1 MSAGQSDEAVRR
13 RCLVL
18 DKQRLADVDEK
29 HARVRTLLVATGAD
43 ALLLQDHANIAWFTA
58 GADPARCTTEGCQ
71 TSLFVTD
78 DARLFATNAV
88 DSAQLFER
96 EAFGLGFQLKQR
108 EWFQPHA
115 ALVEDLCQGR
125 KVVSDSG
132 IEGTLSVAK
141 DIVRL
146 RQPLTDLEVDRI
158 RRLSKVLVHAV
169 EISARQIRPGVSEA
183 SVAGEL
189 SHRLIR
195 RTVTPV
201 RIQVCADGRN
211 VRYRHWSYSEDPIES
226 YATVSCIAKR
236 WGLHVA
242 VSRTVCLN
250 QVPEELWEAH
260 KKAVL
265 IHATGMYFS
274 RTGRKLNDVWPK
286 VRRIYD
292 KFGMPTE
299 WQLADQAEIIGY
311 RAMEHQLT
319 PYSEYELQAP
329 TAMYWHPG
337 IGAAL
342 PGDTILVMPGG
353 CEIVTKSSAWP
364 QLRVQVKGH
373 DVSCCGLLLIRDKKT
388 AETSRTED
396 AVKTPAIFAGLDLPD
411 DDSDGSRMDSIWEL
425 DMSSHQS
432 VFDESESEC
441 SEESVLD

>member
-29 HARVRTLLVATGAD
+29 HARVRTLLEATGAD
-43 ALLLQDHANIAWFTA
+43 AVLLQDHANIAWFTA
-58 GADPARCTTEGCQ
+58 GADPARCTMEGCQ

-96 EAFGLGFQLKQR
+96 EVFGLGFQLKQR

-115 ALVEDLCQGR
+115 ALVEDLCRGR

-132 IEGTLSVAK
+132 VEGTRNVAK
-141 DIVRL
+141 DVVRL
-146 RQPLTDLEVDRI
+146 RQPLTELELDRI

-169 EISARQIRPGVSEA
+169 EISAGHIRPGVSEA

-242 VSRTVCLN
+242 VSRSVCLN

-274 RTGRKLNDVWPK
+274 RTGQKLKDVWPK

-319 PYSEYELQAP
+319 PDSEYELQAP

-337 IGAAL
+337 INAAL

-353 CEIVTKSSAWP
+353 CEIVTKSSVWP

-388 AETSRTED
+388 AEANPIEE

-432 VFDESESEC
+432 VFDESQSEY

>member
-18 DKQRLADVDEK
+18 DKHRLADVDEK
-29 HARVRTLLVATGAD
+29 HARVRTLLEATGAD

-58 GADPARCTTEGCQ
+58 GADPARCTMEGCQ

-115 ALVEDLCQGR
+115 ALVEDLCRGR

-132 IEGTLSVAK
+132 VEGTRNVAK

-146 RQPLTDLEVDRI
+146 RQPLTDLEMDRI

-169 EISARQIRPGVSEA
+169 EISAGHIRPGVSEA

-211 VRYRHWSYSEDPIES
+211 IRYRHWSYSEDPIES

-274 RTGRKLNDVWPK
+274 RTGQKLKDVWPK

-292 KFGMPTE
+292 KLGMPTE

-319 PYSEYELQAP
+319 PDSEYELQAP

-353 CEIVTKSSAWP
+353 CEIVTKSSVWP

-373 DVSCCGLLLIRDKKT
+373 DVSCCGLLLLRDEKT
-388 AETSRTED
+388 AETSRTEE

-432 VFDESESEC
+432 VFDESESEY

>member
-1 MSAGQSDEAVRR
+1 MNAGQSDDAVRR

-29 HARVRTLLVATGAD
+29 HARVRTLLAATGAD

-58 GADPARCTTEGCQ
+58 GADPARCTMEGCQ
-71 TSLFVTD
+71 TSLFVTE

-88 DSAQLFER
+88 DSAKLFER

-115 ALVEDLCQGR
+115 ALVEDLCRGR

-132 IEGTLSVAK
+132 IEGTRNVAR

-169 EISARQIRPGVSEA
+169 EISAGHIRPGVSEA

-195 RTVTPV
+195 RTITPV

-211 VRYRHWSYSEDPIES
+211 IRYRHWSYSEDPIES

-274 RTGRKLNDVWPK
+274 RTGQKLKDVWPK

-319 PYSEYELQAP
+319 PDSEYVLQAP

-342 PGDTILVMPGG
+342 PGDTILIMPGG
-353 CEIVTKSSAWP
+353 CEIVTKSSVWP
-364 QLRVQVKGH
+364 QLRVQIKGH
-373 DVSCCGLLLIRDKKT
+373 DVSCCGLLLIRDEKA
-388 AETSRTED
+388 AETSRNEE
-396 AVKTPAIFAGLDLPD
+396 AVKTPAIFAGLDIPD
-411 DDSDGSRMDSIWEL
+411 DDSAGSRMDSIWEL

-432 VFDESESEC
+432 VFDESESEY

>member
-1 MSAGQSDEAVRR
+1 MSAGQANDEMRR

-18 DKQRLADVDEK
+18 DKQRLADVNEK
-29 HARVRTLLVATGAD
+29 HARVRTLLTACGAD
-43 ALLLQDHANIAWFTA
+43 ALLLQEHANIAWFTA
-58 GADPARCTTEGCQ
+58 GADPARCTADGCQ

-96 EAFGLGFQLKQR
+96 ETFGLGFQLKQR
-108 EWFQPHA
+108 EWFQPHS
-115 ALVEDLCQGR
+115 ALVEDLCRSR

-132 IEGTLSVAK
+132 FEGTRSVAK
-141 DIVRL
+141 DVARL
-146 RQPLTDLEVDRI
+146 RRPLTDLEVDRI

-169 EISARQIRPGVSEA
+169 EISAGHIRPGVSEA

-189 SHRLIR
+189 SNRLIR

-226 YATVSCIAKR
+226 YATVSCVAKR

-250 QVPEELWEAH
+250 QVPEELWAAH
-260 KKAVL
+260 QKAVL
-265 IHATGMYFS
+265 MHATGIYFS
-274 RTGRKLNDVWPK
+274 RTGQRLKDIWPK
-286 VRRIYD
+286 VRRMYD
-292 KFGMPTE
+292 KCGVPTE

-319 PYSEYELQAP
+319 PDSEYELEAP

-337 IGAAL
+337 VNAAL
-342 PGDTILVMPGG
+342 TGDTILVMPGG
-353 CEIVTKSSAWP
+353 CEIVTRSAVWP
-364 QLRVQVKGH
+364 QLRVQVKRH
-373 DVSCCGLLLIRDKKT
+373 DVSCCGILLIRDEKTQKKN
-388 AETSRTED
+388 RDDD
-396 AVKTPAIFAGLDLPD
+396 AAKTPGHFAGLNIPD

-425 DMSSHQS
+425 DLSAHRS
-432 VFDESESEC
+432 VVEERETEYSEQ
-441 SEESVLD
+441 SVLD

>member
-1 MSAGQSDEAVRR
+1 MNAGQSDDAVRR

-29 HARVRTLLVATGAD
+29 HARVRTLLAATGAD

-58 GADPARCTTEGCQ
+58 GADPARCTMEGCQ
-71 TSLFVTD
+71 TSLFVTE

-115 ALVEDLCQGR
+115 ALVEDLCRGR

-132 IEGTLSVAK
+132 IEGTRNVAR

-169 EISARQIRPGVSEA
+169 EISAGHIRPGVSEA

-195 RTVTPV
+195 RTITPV

-211 VRYRHWSYSEDPIES
+211 IRYRHWSYSEDPIES

-274 RTGRKLNDVWPK
+274 RTGQKLKDVWPK

-319 PYSEYELQAP
+319 PDSEYVLQAP

-342 PGDTILVMPGG
+342 PGDTILIMPGG
-353 CEIVTKSSAWP
+353 CEIVTKSSVWP
-364 QLRVQVKGH
+364 QLRVQIKGH
-373 DVSCCGLLLIRDKKT
+373 DVSCCGLLLIRDEKA
-388 AETSRTED
+388 AETSRNEE
-396 AVKTPAIFAGLDLPD
+396 AVKTPAIFAGLDIPD
-411 DDSDGSRMDSIWEL
+411 DDSAGSRMDSIWEL
-425 DMSSHQS
+425 DMSSHKS
-432 VFDESESEC
+432 VFDESESEY